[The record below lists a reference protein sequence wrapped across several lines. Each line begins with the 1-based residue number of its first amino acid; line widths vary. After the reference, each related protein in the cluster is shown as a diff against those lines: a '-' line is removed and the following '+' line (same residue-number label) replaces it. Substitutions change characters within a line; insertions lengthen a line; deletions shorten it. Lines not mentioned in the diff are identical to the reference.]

1 MMAKHRRCVFVI
13 YLSTLILP
21 ALQAEDDGKL
31 KFSSAALPESYLNHN
46 VISDKGDAENF
57 KNFYDKTKD
66 IDVDEDLIK
75 QLQIAQKAID
85 EGDDYIYNEE
95 DNHQIRSLNGQDY
108 FDKPVENEN
117 SDDLFADFGQRRG
130 AAGQLPQ
137 RLVDQEI
144 VDCYSCEK
152 PDCSYGRTCSGAV
165 LCFTAHIRDVN
176 GELEK
181 SKGCVSRKHVA
192 MLCST
197 NKYDG
202 RHTHAKHGQSAQY
215 SIQCCRGN
223 MCNNKT
229 NDWPELPDVP
239 VNVDEVVMAANTEQT
254 EHIVRLVLAVVCP
267 IAILG
272 ILVSVILVVMRYRH
286 HKRMA
291 ELDTVDMEYQDE
303 LVGLRAQAA
312 GDSTLREI
320 FDHSITSGSGSGLP
334 FLVQRTLAK
343 QIALRE
349 CIGKGRYGEVWRGIW
364 HGESIAVKIFFSR
377 DEASWIRE
385 TEIYSTTLLRHENI
399 LGYIGSDCTSRN
411 SCTQLWLVTHYHP
424 LGSLFDHLN
433 RTALTKTETLKILI
447 TTITGLVHLHTEIFG
462 TQGKPAIAHRD
473 IKSKNILVRADGSC
487 VIADF
492 GLAVTHT
499 QATGETN
506 IPQNPRVG
514 TKRYMAPEIL
524 DMSMNMQIFESF
536 RRVDVYG
543 FALMM
548 WETTRRCM
556 THQGVE
562 DYALPFYDMVV
573 PDPGFEDMHK
583 VVCVDQYR
591 PQIPERWEED
601 KVLSGLAKVMKE
613 CWHEN
618 GDVRLPA
625 LRIKKSL
632 LKLASLDPKMG
643 MTLED

>member
-1 MMAKHRRCVFVI
+1 MGVGI
-13 YLSTLILP
+13 TLSTVILIL
-21 ALQAEDDGKL
+21 LLFESKTSAEDEAKL
-31 KFSSAALPESYLNHN
+31 SFSAAVLPESYPKPN
-46 VISDKGDAENF
+46 VIDRRNIETYQ
-57 KNFYDKTKD
+57 NFYDKTKNIE
-66 IDVDEDLIK
+66 IDKEDLLK
-75 QLQIAQKAID
+75 QLKIQQQVID
-85 EGDDYIYNEE
+85 AGDDEYEYNEE
-95 DNHQIRSLNGQDY
+95 DNPVIRSLNYDHDY
-108 FDKPVENEN
+108 HDRKSMSDK
-117 SDDLFADFGQRRG
+117 SDDLFEDLSNRQNINDKEGPG
-130 AAGQLPQ
+130 
-137 RLVDQEI
+137 VDLY
-144 VDCYSCEK
+144 DCYSCEK
-152 PDCSYGRTCSGAV
+152 PDCDYERVCSGV
-165 LCFTAHIRDVN
+165 MCYTAHIRDVN
-176 GELEK
+176 GDLEK
-181 SKGCVSRKHVA
+181 SKGCVSARNAA
-192 MLCST
+192 MHCST

-202 RHTHAKHGQSAQY
+202 RHVHAKNGQSAQY
-215 SIQCCRGN
+215 SIECCRGN
-223 MCNNKT
+223 FCNNKT
-229 NDWPELPDVP
+229 DEWPDLPDVP
-239 VNVDEVVMAANTEQT
+239 THVDDVVVSANTERT

-267 IAILG
+267 VAVVG

-286 HKRMA
+286 RKRMA
-291 ELDTVDMEYQDE
+291 ELDTVDLEIQDE

-433 RTALTKTETLKILI
+433 RTSLTKTETLKILI
-447 TTITGLVHLHTEIFG
+447 TSITGLVHLHTEIFG

-473 IKSKNILVRADGSC
+473 IKSKNVLVRADGSC

-524 DMSMNMQIFESF
+524 DMSINMSIFESF
-536 RRVDVYG
+536 CRVDVYS

-548 WETTRRCM
+548 WEVTRRCM
-556 THQGVE
+556 TNTGVE
-562 DYALPFYDMVV
+562 EYALPFYDMVL
-573 PDPGFEDMHK
+573 PDPSFEEMQK
-583 VVCVDQYR
+583 VVSVDGYR
-591 PQIPERWEED
+591 PLIPHRWEED
-601 KVLSGLAKVMKE
+601 KVMAGLSKLMKE

-632 LKLASLDPKMG
+632 LKLAALDPKLG
-643 MTLED
+643 MALED